1 MKQFHEKITSSGDG
15 QFKDFTGKIDQIGN
29 LIESFF
35 EGEIKKVEKS
45 TNEILE
51 LLKKLILEIKRLI
64 SMYKMKFKEQFTSI
78 KDDYK
83 KFCIELENC
92 KNFKKNNFK

>member
-1 MKQFHEKITSSGDG
+1 MQNFYDKITSSGDG
-15 QFKDFTGKIDQIGN
+15 QFKDFTGKVDQIEN
-29 LIESFF
+29 LIETFF

-83 KFCIELENC
+83 KFCIEIENC
-92 KNFKKNNFK
+92 KKLKKY